1 MLREKNL
8 TLTSNPLTRKRTN
21 ARWACSTSHK
31 QIHFFNAH
39 TSDGTVSM
47 RSLFLLSPQTSLD
60 FPTLVLSPLSPPS
73 TQPDGLPLTEHWHQM
88 CSSSVD
94 SGTSWVECASGSVN
108 ENGYA
113 VCVRVC
119 LYLLWFSGMW
129 QLGNSLWVRV
139 FLEWAT
145 VRCSADQLRHVVLNS
160 SPTKVGT
167 IQLPI
172 QN

>member
-1 MLREKNL
+1 MHAEHVVHL
-8 TLTSNPLTRKRTN
+8 TNRSIFLMHIPPM
-21 ARWACSTSHK
+21 AQYRWEVW
-31 QIHFFNAH
+31 FF
-39 TSDGTVSM
+39 
-47 RSLFLLSPQTSLD
+47 LSPQTSLD
-60 FPTLVLSPLSPPS
+60 FLTLVLSPLSPPS